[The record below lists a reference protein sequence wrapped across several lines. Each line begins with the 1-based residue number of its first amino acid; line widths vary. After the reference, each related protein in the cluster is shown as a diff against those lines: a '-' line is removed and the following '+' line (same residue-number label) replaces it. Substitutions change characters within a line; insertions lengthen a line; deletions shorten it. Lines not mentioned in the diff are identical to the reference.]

1 MGSTKFRDRWL
12 VDGISGFFSA
22 TFWRLG
28 SERIFSGVSSIVT
41 GPWVRFFVFGFE
53 DGSVFF
59 WNNLA
64 KPDFSAGSVFFDLE
78 ILSCSGFF
86 FTGFD
91 F

>member
-59 WNNLA
+59 GTIWRNQIFPPA
-64 KPDFSAGSVFFDLE
+64 RISSIWKF
-78 ILSCSGFF
+78 
-86 FTGFD
+86 
-91 F
+91 